1 MATDRDYMRAYMRHY
16 RRFGKGKREDKA
28 LRPIILPPAQYADLA
43 AAVFGDPPIGRRAI
57 DAGPGRQPYQL
68 QPQLEALAARPPIP
82 TTGSGVR
89 PPPMPRKI

>member
-57 DAGPGRQPYQL
+57 DA
-68 QPQLEALAARPPIP
+68 LAARPPIP